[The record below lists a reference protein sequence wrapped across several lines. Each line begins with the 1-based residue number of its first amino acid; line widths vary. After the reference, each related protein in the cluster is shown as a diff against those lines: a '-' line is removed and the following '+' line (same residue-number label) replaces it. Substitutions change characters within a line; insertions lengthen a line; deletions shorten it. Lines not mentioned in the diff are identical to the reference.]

1 MTVHSNNL
9 SFQYSG
15 GNQISYPDV
24 QVSGGESLLI
34 LGQSGCGKTTLL
46 HLLGGL
52 LRPKTGQVLIHN
64 QDTTLL
70 SDKKLDAFRG
80 QHIGFIFQKAHF
92 VQSLSVKDNILL
104 ASYLSGK
111 PFDASDFQL
120 LTNKLGIAALLHKM
134 PSSLSQGEQQRVS
147 IARAILHKPD
157 LVLAD
162 EPTSSLDDENTSKVA
177 SLLMDLSAAFKVALI
192 IVTHDER
199 LKSLI
204 PRQLQLS

>member
-1 MTVHSNNL
+1 MIRSKDL
-9 SFQYSG
+9 SFQYTG
-15 GNQISYPDV
+15 GGRIAYPDV
-24 QVSGGESLLI
+24 NVQGGDSLLI
-34 LGQSGCGKTTLL
+34 LGHSGCGKTTLL

-52 LRPKTGQVLIHN
+52 LRPKTGQVFIHN

-70 SDKKLDAFRG
+70 PDKKLDAFRG
-80 QHIGFIFQKAHF
+80 KHIGFIFQKAHF
-92 VQSLSVKDNILL
+92 VQSLSVKDNIEL

-111 PFDASDFQL
+111 KFNPSDYDL
-120 LTNKLGIAALLHKM
+120 LTDKLGISSLLHKM
-134 PSSLSQGEQQRVS
+134 PGSLSQGEQQRVS

-177 SLLMDLSAAFKVALI
+177 SLLLNLSSAFGVALI

-199 LKSLI
+199 LKSQI
-204 PRQLQLS
+204 PQQLQLS